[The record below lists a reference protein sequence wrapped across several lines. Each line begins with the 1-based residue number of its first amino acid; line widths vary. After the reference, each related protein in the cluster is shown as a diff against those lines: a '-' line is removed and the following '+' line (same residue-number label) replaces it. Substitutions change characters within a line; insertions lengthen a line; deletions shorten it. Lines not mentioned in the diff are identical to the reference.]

1 MLNAGVGE
9 TQISNILTE
18 LNISQPSATTIKK
31 REREIGSTIE
41 KVDQQSCSD
50 VLTEEKAVLIE

>member
-1 MLNAGVGE
+1 LDYYEKIFSAMLNAGVGE

-41 KVDQQSCSD
+41 KVAQ
-50 VLTEEKAVLIE
+50 